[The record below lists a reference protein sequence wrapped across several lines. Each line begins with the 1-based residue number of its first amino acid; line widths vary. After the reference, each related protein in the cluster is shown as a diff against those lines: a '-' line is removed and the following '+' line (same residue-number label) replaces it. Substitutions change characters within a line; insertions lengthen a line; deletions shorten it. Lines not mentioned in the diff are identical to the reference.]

1 MRDKGPQKEEKEME
15 MIVINIFATI
25 VNLVCLQLWDWT
37 DPVDVFFA
45 IVMLLAMAVTSVSAG
60 WEIGK
65 ILKKARY

>member
-1 MRDKGPQKEEKEME
+1 MRDKSPQKEEKEME